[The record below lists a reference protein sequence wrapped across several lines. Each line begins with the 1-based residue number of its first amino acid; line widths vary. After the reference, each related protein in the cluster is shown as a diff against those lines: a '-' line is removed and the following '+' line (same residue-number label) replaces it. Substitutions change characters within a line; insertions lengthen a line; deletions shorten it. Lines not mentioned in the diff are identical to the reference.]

1 MASSG
6 GGRLRSVLEL
16 EKRGRVVRGWAEL
29 EVHPGPGGR
38 ARVVWREQLRIR
50 FLPGLFNP
58 VLRATAR
65 SVFGR
70 ALNRL
75 LRGA

>member
-1 MASSG
+1 MEGVSG
-6 GGRLRSVLEL
+6 LCRM
-16 EKRGRVVRGWAEL
+16 EKRGRVVKGWAEL

-38 ARVVWREQLRIR
+38 ARVIWREQLGVPL
-50 FLPGLFNP
+50 LPGF
-58 VLRATAR
+58 VLGTAAR

-75 LRGA
+75 LRGT